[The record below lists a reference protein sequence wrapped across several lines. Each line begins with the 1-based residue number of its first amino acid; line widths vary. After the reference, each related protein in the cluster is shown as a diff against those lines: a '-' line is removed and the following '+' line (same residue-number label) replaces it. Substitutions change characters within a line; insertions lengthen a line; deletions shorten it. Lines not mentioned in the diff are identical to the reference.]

1 MIQPIRAKVIQ
12 APRQIKSKY
21 GYCTI
26 IKVKLLK
33 SNKEQVIFGKE
44 NDSNVLKRYLD
55 EEVNVYLDAKQ
66 KWRLIETD
74 NVRNV
79 NGGGLHHISSTLGS
93 ATLRAG
99 DAALRSDEAANIPN
113 KEYSSESNVSQRSE
127 SNDDLGDL
135 DLPEPLTPQQ
145 KKAIHNLCIERARL
159 LTHCIE
165 VMRNELNHKGLE
177 FHEGSLRS
185 LAVSLFI
192 HISKNL
198 P

>member
-1 MIQPIRAKVIQ
+1 MIQPIRAKVVQ
-12 APRQIKSKY
+12 APKQIKSKY

-33 SNKEQVIFGKE
+33 SNEEQVIFGKE

-55 EEVNVYLDAKQ
+55 EEVQVYLDAKQ
-66 KWRLIETD
+66 KWRLIDND

-79 NGGGLHHISSTLGS
+79 NGGGLHHISTTLNS
-93 ATLRAG
+93 
-99 DAALRSDEAANIPN
+99 SNIHN
-113 KEYSSESNVSQRSE
+113 QEYS
-127 SNDDLGDL
+127 NDINDNLGDL

-145 KKAIHNLCIERARL
+145 KKAIHNLCVERAKL
-159 LTHCIE
+159 LVHSIE
-165 VMRNELNHKGLE
+165 VVRKELDHKGLE

-185 LAVSLFI
+185 LGVSLFI